1 MASKSQYELAVEIA
15 GKVAGSFGKSIS
27 TVNKSLSGLG
37 KIAGAGAKLAT
48 AGFAAAGAAIAGVA
62 AASVN
67 VGKEFEAQMSTVQ
80 AISGATGEEFAAMEA
95 KAKEMG
101 ATTQFSATEA
111 GQAMEYMAMAGWK
124 SGDMI
129 GGIEGIMNLA
139 AASGED
145 LATTSDIVTDALT
158 AFGMTASESG
168 KFADILAAASSNA
181 NTNVSMMGESFKYV
195 APLAGTLGYSAA
207 DVSVALGLMANAGI
221 KGSQAG
227 TSLKTALANLASP
240 TDKQAAAMADL
251 GISLTDGE
259 GKMLSMREVMT
270 NLRESFS
277 GLDESQQA
285 AAASTIFGKEAM
297 SGMLAIINASE
308 DDWNKLTNA
317 IDNSSGAA
325 AEMAAIR
332 LDNLEGDITILK
344 SGLEGLGIEIYQ
356 EMNAPLR
363 QVTQTGTDMIA
374 QLNAAFQEGGFSGM
388 VGALGDVLAQAV
400 VMVSEF
406 APQFVQM
413 AVSMILSFANGIS
426 ENSGQIATSAT
437 QVITVLLN
445 GLLQALPVILVTG
458 LQMIAQLAAGLAQAA
473 PQIVSNGVAAIQYL
487 IQGILTYLPTLISSA
502 QTIVFALLQG
512 LIAAAPSIISGAVQI
527 IGQLVLGI
535 VQMLPTI
542 VQMGLQLIVT
552 LANSIVQNIPY
563 ILSVGIQV
571 IIGLINGIGQ
581 ALPMIAQTAIQ
592 LIVTLIQGILSN
604 LGNIIQAAIQLIFA
618 FGSGILQA
626 IPTIIALIPQLV
638 EGIISAIF
646 NTDWIAVG
654 GELVG
659 GIAEGFMS
667 GFKSLVDG
675 VKGMWGKFT
684 DWITGG
690 GDDDV
695 GEAVAAEIEAGTPTA
710 TSAAANAAQQTAAA
724 FQIDP
729 TLMNQYGIDAT
740 NSMANGITSGMPG
753 VTTAA
758 GELGTQSMNALNTS
772 FTANMPLLSANAQT
786 VGLTATDGLASGFT
800 TGSATAADAASQ
812 ASQESINAITASLQA
827 QQSEIVANASQIG
840 TDATNAIGTGL
851 NSALPSVSATAS
863 QAGTQSITAM
873 TQSMSAG
880 AADITATINQLSS
893 DMQTAMSE
901 AWSNINTTTTTSFS
915 EISAQIT
922 SEVSNIGTSVST
934 AFSGMSTQIT
944 TELTSIQ
951 TTTSTAFSGMSS
963 QIRAQVTIIRVAATT
978 GFSGMSVSIKASLTV
993 IRTTITTTWR
1003 SAAMSAVSS
1012 MTQIRTTGTVAFMGL
1027 QTAVISSTT
1036 QTTAQ
1041 MIALWR
1047 SAQSSLAA
1055 VWNSFRGT
1063 FASAWSGVH
1072 SYAVSAARST
1082 ASAIRSAF
1090 EGMSITIPRPRLPH
1104 VNVSYTTT
1112 GSGGASVSVPNFSVS
1127 YYAHGGIMTDPTMF
1141 GMVGGEAGPEAI
1153 LPLDPFWAQLNSA
1166 LSGAGN
1172 NQAIPNEVQGQIY
1185 QALQNVL
1192 AFLQMQ
1198 SGVAG
1203 MGSQAREVYEQVTN
1217 NETVNNNQSNSSAK
1231 NDEKFVYAPNVIIQG
1246 NASRE
1251 DVEEALS
1258 MSQDEFNRMF
1268 EEYMR
1273 QKGRTAFA

>member
-1 MASKSQYELAVEIA
+1 MASKSNYELAVEIA

-111 GQAMEYMAMAGWK
+111 GEAMEYMAMAGWK

-129 GGIEGIMNLA
+129 DGIGGIMNLA

-195 APLAGTLGYSAA
+195 APLAGTLGYSAE

-240 TDKQAAAMADL
+240 TGKQAAAMADL
-251 GISLTDGE
+251 GISLTDSSGE
-259 GKMLSMREVMT
+259 MLSMRDVMT

-308 DDWNKLTNA
+308 DDWNKLTTA

-325 AEMAAIR
+325 ADMAAIR
-332 LDNLEGDITILK
+332 LDNLEGDVTILK
-344 SGLEGLGIEIYQ
+344 SGLEGLGIEIYE

-363 QVTQTGTDMIA
+363 EVTQAGTDMIS

-388 VGALGDVLAQAV
+388 VGALGDVLSQAV
-400 VMVSEF
+400 VMVSGF

-413 AVSMILSFANGIS
+413 AVDMILSFANGIS
-426 ENSGQIATSAT
+426 ANSGQIATSAT

-445 GLLQALPVILVTG
+445 GLLQALPVIMVTG

-487 IQGILTYLPTLISSA
+487 IQGILTYLPSLISSA

-512 LIAAAPSIISGAVQI
+512 LIAAAPQIISGAVQI

-535 VQMLPTI
+535 VQMLPTL

-592 LIVTLIQGILSN
+592 LIVTLIQGIASN
-604 LGNIIQAAIQLIFA
+604 LGNIVQSAIQLIFA

-626 IPTIIALIPQLV
+626 IPTIVMLIPQLV

-654 GELVG
+654 GQLID
-659 GIAEGFMS
+659 GIKDGIMS
-667 GFKSLVDG
+667 GFTSLIDG

-690 GDDDV
+690 GDDEDV
-695 GEAVAAEIEAGTPTA
+695 GEAMAAEIEASTPTA
-710 TSAAANAAQQTAAA
+710 TAAASSAAQQTAAA

-729 TLMNQYGIDAT
+729 SLMNQYGVDA
-740 NSMANGITSGMPG
+740 ANGLSAGITAGTPG

-758 GELGTQSMNALNTS
+758 SALGTQSISALDTS
-772 FTANMPLLSANAQT
+772 FTANMPLLDSSAQT
-786 VGLTATDGLASGFT
+786 VGLTATNGLATGFQ
-800 TGSATAADAASQ
+800 TGSTAAADAASQ

-851 NSALPSVSATAS
+851 NSAIPSVSATAS
-863 QAGTQSITAM
+863 AAGTQSITAM
-873 TQSMSAG
+873 TQSMSDG
-880 AADITATINQLSS
+880 AASITATINQLSS

-901 AWSNINTTTTTSFS
+901 AWSNINTTTQNSFS
-915 EISAQIT
+915 SISQQIST
-922 SEVSNIGTSVST
+922 QVSNIGTSVST
-934 AFSGMSTQIT
+934 AFSGMATQLSAEMNKIKAT
-944 TELTSIQ
+944 ANTS
-951 TTTSTAFSGMSS
+951 FSGMAS
-963 QIRAQVTIIRVAATT
+963 QIRAQITIIKTAATT
-978 GFSGMSVSIKASLTV
+978 GFSGV
-993 IRTTITTTWR
+993 
-1003 SAAMSAVSS
+1003 
-1012 MTQIRTTGTVAFMGL
+1012 
-1027 QTAVISSTT
+1027 QTAVLNSTT
-1036 QTTAQ
+1036 QTTTQ
-1041 MIALWR
+1041 MIATWR
-1047 SAQSSLAA
+1047 TAQSSLAA
-1055 VWNSFRGT
+1055 VWNSLRGT

-1082 ASAIRSAF
+1082 AAAIKSAF
-1090 EGMSITIPRPRLPH
+1090 EGMSITVPRPRLPH
-1104 VNVSYTTT
+1104 VSVSYTTT
-1112 GSGGASVSVPNFSVS
+1112 GSGGATVSVPNFSVS
-1127 YYAHGGIMTDPTMF
+1127 YYAQGGIMTDPTMF

-1153 LPLDPFWAQLNSA
+1153 LPLDTFWTQLHDA
-1166 LSGAGN
+1166 F
-1172 NQAIPNEVQGQIY
+1172 E
-1185 QALQNVL
+1185 NVL
-1192 AFLQMQ
+1192 GFQSMQ
-1198 SGVAG
+1198 SGVPG
-1203 MGSQAREVYEQVTN
+1203 MGSRASEVYDQITN
-1217 NETVNNNQSNSSAK
+1217 NETINNNSTQNSSEDK
-1231 NDEKFVYAPNVIIQG
+1231 IHFTYAPNVTIQG

-1268 EEYMR
+1268 DEYVR